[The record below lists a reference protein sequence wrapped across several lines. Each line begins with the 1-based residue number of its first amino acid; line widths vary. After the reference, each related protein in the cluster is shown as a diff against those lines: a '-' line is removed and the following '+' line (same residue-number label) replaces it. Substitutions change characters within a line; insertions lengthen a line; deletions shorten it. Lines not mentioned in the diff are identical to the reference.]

1 MVINWRA
8 ILSGLLGGVVAAWVA
23 GYAVTTVL
31 DAASGSYTTGDMV
44 RTGAV
49 ALVGGVLGTLVGW
62 LANGRRGAGLS
73 GIAAIVSL
81 VGAAWAT
88 AAWVRAV
95 APTDETGLYL
105 IGATILL
112 GVSLVALVAVCGLTV
127 ALLRPASGPDR
138 AATDA

>member
-8 ILSGLLGGVVAAWVA
+8 ILSGLLGGVMAAWVT

-31 DAASGSYTTGDMV
+31 DATSASYSTGDMV
-44 RTGAV
+44 RTAAV
-49 ALVGGVLGTLVGW
+49 ALGGGVLGTLVGW

-88 AAWVRAV
+88 VAWARAV
-95 APTDETGLYL
+95 APADESGLFL
-105 IGATILL
+105 VGAIILL
-112 GVSLVALVAVCGLTV
+112 GVSLVGLVAVCGLTV
-127 ALLRPASGPDR
+127 ALLRPASDPLR
-138 AATDA
+138 PASQA

>member
-31 DAASGSYTTGDMV
+31 DAASGSYPTGDMV
-44 RTGAV
+44 RTAAV
-49 ALVGGVLGTLVGW
+49 ALGGGVLGTLVGW
-62 LANGRRGAGLS
+62 LVNGRRGAGLS

-88 AAWVRAV
+88 VAWVRAV

-105 IGATILL
+105 VGAIILL

-127 ALLRPASGPDR
+127 ALLRPASGPDV

>member
-23 GYAVTTVL
+23 GYAVTDVL
-31 DAASGSYTTGDMV
+31 DATSATYATGDMV
-44 RTGAV
+44 RAGAV
-49 ALVGGVLGTLVGW
+49 GLGGGVLGTLVGW
-62 LANGRRGAGLS
+62 LVNGRRGAGLS

-88 AAWVRAV
+88 VAWTRAV
-95 APTDETGLYL
+95 APTDESGLYL
-105 IGATILL
+105 VGAIILL

-138 AATDA
+138 TVAGA